1 MCLVTLVEA
10 YRRTHFMPCLGA
22 AQAAQWI
29 SRAEGR
35 GPKQG
40 PNRFFFLE
48 NSGSCSYFQI
58 YRSESVSVLILRSM
72 AGRLRV
78 RRHGFTE
85 LHPGGNANE
94 RPVAEYVQPAEDI
107 VAF

>member
-1 MCLVTLVEA
+1 
-10 YRRTHFMPCLGA
+10 MPCLGA
-22 AQAAQWI
+22 AQAAQRI

-35 GPKQG
+35 GPRQV
-40 PNRFFFLE
+40 PNPFFFK

-58 YRSESVSVLILRSM
+58 YRSEFVSELILRSM

-94 RPVAEYVQPAEDI
+94 RPVAEYVQPAKDI